1 MRSWA
6 VKTAILFSTTA
17 LLAGCGGGS
26 SSSKKTNS
34 TVAQVTLGPATVS
47 LVAGQVQPLGV
58 NTLNANGTPVTPVP
72 TVTFNSSNPNLVTI
86 GMFQGQ
92 ALACGGVWD
101 SQFVVCNGNDS

>member
-17 LLAGCGGGS
+17 LVAGCGGGS

-34 TVAQVTLGPATVS
+34 TVAQVNLGPATVS

-58 NTLNANGTPVTPVP
+58 NTLNANGTAVTPAP
-72 TVTFNSSNPNLVTI
+72 TVTFNSSNPNLVTV

-92 ALACGGVWD
+92 ALVCGGVRGRQFRG
-101 SQFVVCNGNDS
+101 SQ